1 MLECWHCG
9 VKPCILPR
17 MSQPRFALIG
27 AAGFVAPRHMQ
38 AIKDVGG
45 KLVAALDPHDAV
57 GILDRF
63 DRETEF
69 FTEPERFER
78 HLEKLRR
85 EGSGIDW
92 LSVCS
97 PNYLHDTHIRMGLH
111 TGARVICE
119 KPLVLDP
126 KNLDALAEAEREAR
140 EHVEPTGYR
149 NWARPRIFTVLQLR
163 HAKMLQDLPDNATH
177 VRLHYVTPR
186 GRWYERSW
194 KGDPERSGGL
204 LTNIGI
210 HMFDFLL
217 WKFGPEIK
225 TSVDERTS
233 TTIAGTSKF
242 ERAATVDWL
251 LSTRDT
257 DTGRAERWIEL
268 QRERFE
274 FAGFESLHTA
284 VYRETL
290 AGRGHGIEDARPAV
304 ELAARL
310 R

>member
-1 MLECWHCG
+1 
-9 VKPCILPR
+9 
-17 MSQPRFALIG
+17 MSIAPRFALIG

-57 GILDRF
+57 GVLDRF

-69 FTEPERFER
+69 FTEPARFER

-85 EGSGIDW
+85 EGNGIDW

-97 PNYLHDTHIRMGLH
+97 PNHLHDSHVRLGLH
-111 TGARVICE
+111 AGAKVICE

-126 KNLDALAEAEREAR
+126 KNLDALLEIEQSYSEWPLQPQGR
-140 EHVEPTGYR
+140 
-149 NWARPRIFTVLQLR
+149 RIFTVLQLR
-163 HAKMLQDLPDNATH
+163 HAKLLQGLRDEAPH

-225 TSVDERTS
+225 TTVGERTP
-233 TTIAGTSKF
+233 TTIAGISEF
-242 ERAATVDWL
+242 ERATLVQWT
-251 LSTRDT
+251 LSTQDT
-257 DTGRAERWIEL
+257 ETGRAERWIEMHG
-268 QRERFE
+268 QRIE
-274 FAGFESLHTA
+274 FAGFESLHST

-304 ELAARL
+304 ELVARL
-310 R
+310 RDHH